1 MSKLQSQNPAELYER
16 YLSSTISDPWTRVL
30 LKYAVPQPGEHA
42 LDVACGTGS
51 VARHVA
57 PVVGAGGKVVAF
69 DINPEMLAVARSLS
83 APMGT
88 TIEWREGDAIAL
100 ALQDAAFDLV
110 LCQQGFQFFSDRAA
124 SLREIRR
131 VLTDGGRVVLSVWQ
145 ALQHHPIYEALFE
158 ATTRHLNAAISDV
171 ALPFSLGDAAELR
184 SLLSD
189 SGFER
194 IEVTPRSLDIHLP
207 SPERFVQLT
216 VLGAATSIP
225 AFAQLDTAARSALV
239 AAVTGETEAV
249 AQHYR
254 DGDKLTFPMSTH
266 IAVAY
271 AVRR

>member
-1 MSKLQSQNPAELYER
+1 MSKRQSPNPAELYER
-16 YLSSTISDPWTRVL
+16 YLSSTVSDPWTRVL
-30 LKYAVPQPGEHA
+30 LEYATPQLGEHA

-57 PVVGAGGKVVAF
+57 PMVGAEGKVVAF
-69 DINPEMLAVARSLS
+69 DINPEMLAVARALS
-83 APMGT
+83 APGGAA
-88 TIEWREGDAIAL
+88 IQWLEGNAIAL
-100 ALQDAAFDLV
+100 ALPDGAFDLI
-110 LCQQGFQFFSDRAA
+110 LCQQGVQFFSDRAA
-124 SLREIRR
+124 SLREMRR

-158 ATTRHLNAAISDV
+158 ATTRHLSAAISDV
-171 ALPFSLGDAAELR
+171 ALPFSLWDAAELR

-189 SGFER
+189 ADFER

-225 AFAQLDTAARSALV
+225 AFAQLDTAARSALLD
-239 AAVTGETEAV
+239 AVTVETDTV
-249 AQHYR
+249 SRRYR
-254 DGDKLTFPMSTH
+254 DGDKLSFPMSTH

-271 AVRR
+271 SVSR